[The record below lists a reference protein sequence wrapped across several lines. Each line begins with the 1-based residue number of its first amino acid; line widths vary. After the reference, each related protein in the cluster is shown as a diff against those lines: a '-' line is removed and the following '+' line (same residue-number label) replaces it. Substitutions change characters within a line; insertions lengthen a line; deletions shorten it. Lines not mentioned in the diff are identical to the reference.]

1 MVEEFHTVLSG
12 WRFSSNAVYNSV
24 STMTYNY
31 IALCTDKHGRYV
43 IFRNGHDQIGCERQ
57 TPAADIHLPD
67 LQYRRSTFRENSS
80 RTHHHPA
87 FSSPPSLSLL
97 SPSPSRS
104 MSSVPLA
111 NARLCTR
118 STPMGARARAYTS
131 TRFNF
136 LFQSDVTAIEFY
148 SSMERFRPRG
158 VNLCILEQERD
169 YSRKHSLNIDL

>member
-1 MVEEFHTVLSG
+1 MLSG
-12 WRFSSNAVYNSV
+12 GRFSSNSV

-118 STPMGARARAYTS
+118 SMHRDRYAPMGARARAFTRQRDS
-131 TRFNF
+131 T
-136 LFQSDVTAIEFY
+136 FY
-148 SSMERFRPRG
+148 SNRM
-158 VNLCILEQERD
+158 
-169 YSRKHSLNIDL
+169 

>member
-1 MVEEFHTVLSG
+1 MLSG

-158 VNLCILEQERD
+158 VNLCISERERD